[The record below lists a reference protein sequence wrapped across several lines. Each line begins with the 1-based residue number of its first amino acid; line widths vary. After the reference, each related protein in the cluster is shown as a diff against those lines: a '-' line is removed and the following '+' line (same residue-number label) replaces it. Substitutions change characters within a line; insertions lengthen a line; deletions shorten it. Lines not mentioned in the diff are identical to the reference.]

1 MKYKTIL
8 LIGGSGFFGK
18 SILDYFLRNTYLNKK
33 IKKIIILS
41 RKNINSKITTQI
53 KKNYKFK
60 KINKNILKLKKLPS
74 ANYVIYCALLK
85 NLKNDHLALKHYIR
99 LAKNYHKNSKI
110 LYISSGAVYGKQP
123 INIKKIK
130 ESYFTLIKKNNYF
143 EGRDKR
149 QYSILKKKN
158 EKIFKQL
165 SNSRIKISIA
175 RCFAFVGRFLPRNS
189 KYVIGNLIENI
200 LNNQDISIKSN
211 YNVFRSYMYSDDL
224 VRWLIKIVENS
235 KENCPIYNVGSENSV
250 NIHKLGRI
258 LAKKFNLNCPI
269 RTIDKKKFDMY
280 VPCTD
285 KIKKELNL
293 RVRFNSLQA
302 VNKTINLLKKNE
314 KN

>member
-18 SILDYFLRNTYLNKK
+18 SILDYFLRNTHLNKK

-41 RKNINSKITTQI
+41 RKKINSKITAQI

-60 KINKNILKLKKLPS
+60 KINKNILKLKKLPP

-85 NLKNDHLALKHYIR
+85 NPKNDHLALKHYIG

-110 LYISSGAVYGKQP
+110 LYISSGAVYGKQL

-189 KYVIGNLIENI
+189 KYVVGNFIENI
-200 LNNQDISIKSN
+200 LKNKDITIKSN
-211 YNVFRSYMYSDDL
+211 YNVFRSYMYADDL

-235 KENCPIYNVGSENSV
+235 KVNCPIYNVGSENAV
-250 NIHKLGRI
+250 NIHKFGSI
-258 LAKKFNLNCPI
+258 LSKKYNLNCPI
-269 RTIDKKKFDMY
+269 RKIDKKKYDMY
-280 VPCTD
+280 VPSTN

-293 RVRFNSLQA
+293 KTKFNSMQA
-302 VNKTINLLKKNE
+302 VTKTINLLKKNG
-314 KN
+314 NN

>member
-85 NLKNDHLALKHYIR
+85 NLKNDHLALKHYIG

-130 ESYFTLIKKNNYF
+130 ESYFTLIRKNNYF

-165 SNSRIKISIA
+165 GNCGIKISIA

-250 NIHKLGRI
+250 NIHKLGSI
-258 LAKKFNLNCPI
+258 LGKKFNLNCPI

-280 VPCTD
+280 VPSTD

-293 RVRFNSLQA
+293 RVKFNSLQA

>member
-8 LIGGSGFFGK
+8 LIGGSGFFGE

-85 NLKNDHLALKHYIR
+85 NFKNDHLALKHYIS

-130 ESYFTLIKKNNYF
+130 ESYFTLIRKNNYF

-165 SNSRIKISIA
+165 GNCGIKISIA

-250 NIHKLGRI
+250 NIHKLGSI
-258 LAKKFNLNCPI
+258 LSKKFNLNCPT

-280 VPCTD
+280 VPSTD

-293 RVRFNSLQA
+293 RVKFNSLQA